1 MTHRGHSNHHSPL
14 SLCTSLPINLTK
26 RSADSFVSTQTI
38 YTNIRDNRRSYWSSL
53 NISIALR
60 RPFLTATETETRFVF
75 ITGGV
80 LSGIGKGVTTASIA
94 KLLQF
99 RGYSIRIIKI
109 DPYLNIDPGT
119 LNPIEHGEVFVTD
132 QTWTF
137 SPVKG
142 FDFRISEIDLD
153 FGTYERFTGMEVHPS
168 QNITSGQIYMSV
180 ILEERKGGFLG
191 RTVQIIPH
199 ITDRIKKRIWDVIN
213 KEPIPDV
220 LLVEIGGTVGDIEAM
235 PFLEAVRQL
244 VQEVGRSR
252 VAMVHVTLVPYM
264 KTVGEFKTKPT
275 QHSARTLQSLGIQ
288 PDIMICRSEMALSS
302 AAKEKIALFC
312 NVPVE
317 QVISNPDIPI
327 IYQLPLSFEEEGLGE
342 ILVNHFNLESQD
354 PDTDSWREIVQSF
367 ETPEEKVVIAMPGKY
382 TTLGD
387 SYKSI
392 NEALSHAAAANNA
405 EVEIKWI
412 ETEDRTTE
420 ECLTED
426 LSDVDGVLLTPG
438 FGERGVEGMICAS
451 LVALKSKIPLLG
463 ICYGAQLSTV
473 AFARE
478 IMEWKGAN
486 TTEVD
491 PDSLYPVVDLMDDQK
506 LTEDKGGTM
515 RLGGHEVVI
524 VEGTKLQEI
533 YGRNR
538 VQERFRHR
546 FHLIERYLGKMT
558 AKGLTISA
566 YDTTNHIINAIEL
579 ANHPFWIGVQY
590 HPEFKSRPGEPHPL
604 YLGLIKAALEYRKV
618 RVKS

>member
-1 MTHRGHSNHHSPL
+1 MT
-14 SLCTSLPINLTK
+14 
-26 RSADSFVSTQTI
+26 ST
-38 YTNIRDNRRSYWSSL
+38 NNSS
-53 NISIALR
+53 
-60 RPFLTATETETRFVF
+60 RFVF

-132 QTWTF
+132 DIWTF

-199 ITDRIKKRIWDVIN
+199 ITDRIKQRIWDVIN
-213 KEPIPDV
+213 KDPVPDV

-244 VQEVGRSR
+244 VQEVGRNR
-252 VAMVHVTLVPYM
+252 VAVVHVTLVPYM
-264 KTVGEFKTKPT
+264 KSVGEFKTKPT

-288 PDIMICRSEMALSS
+288 PDIMICRSEMPLSHP
-302 AAKEKIALFC
+302 AKEKIALFC
-312 NVPVE
+312 NVPEE

-342 ILVNHFNLESQD
+342 ILVNHFGLESRS
-354 PDTDSWREIVQSF
+354 PDTDSWHEIVQSF
-367 ETPEEKVVIAMPGKY
+367 ENLKEKVVIAMPGKY

-392 NEALSHAAAANNA
+392 NEALSHAAAVCNTQ
-405 EVEIKWI
+405 VEIKWI
-412 ETEDRTTE
+412 ATEERATE
-420 ECLTED
+420 ECLLED

-438 FGERGVEGMICAS
+438 FGERGVEGMICAAT
-451 LVALKSKIPLLG
+451 LTLTSKIPLLG

-473 AFARE
+473 AFARNV
-478 IMEWKGAN
+478 MEWKGAN

-491 PDSLYPVVDLMDDQK
+491 PDSLYPVVDLMDEQK
-506 LTEDKGGTM
+506 ITEDKGGTM
-515 RLGGHEVVI
+515 RLGGHEVTI
-524 VEGTKLQEI
+524 VKGTRLHEI
-533 YGRNR
+533 YGQDR
-538 VQERFRHR
+538 VRERFRHR
-546 FHLIERYLGKMT
+546 FHLIERYLSKMDE
-558 AKGLTISA
+558 KGLKVSA
-566 YDTTNHIINAIEL
+566 YDNTNRIINAIEL
-579 ANHPFWIGVQY
+579 ADHPFWIGVQY
-590 HPEFKSRPGEPHPL
+590 HPEFKSRPGNPHPL
-604 YLGLIKAALEYRKV
+604 YLGLIRAALAYKKV
-618 RVKS
+618 RVKN

>member
-1 MTHRGHSNHHSPL
+1 MT
-14 SLCTSLPINLTK
+14 
-26 RSADSFVSTQTI
+26 ST
-38 YTNIRDNRRSYWSSL
+38 NNSSRL
-53 NISIALR
+53 
-60 RPFLTATETETRFVF
+60 VF

-132 QTWTF
+132 DIWTF

-142 FDFRISEIDLD
+142 FDFKISEIDLD

-199 ITDRIKKRIWDVIN
+199 ITDRIKQRVWDVIN
-213 KEPIPDV
+213 KDPVPDV

-244 VQEVGRSR
+244 IQEVGRNR
-252 VAMVHVTLVPYM
+252 VAVVHVTLVPYM
-264 KTVGEFKTKPT
+264 KSVGEFKTKPT

-288 PDIMICRSEMALSS
+288 PDIMICRSEMPLSHP
-302 AAKEKIALFC
+302 AKEKIALFC
-312 NVPVE
+312 NVPEE

-342 ILVNHFNLESQD
+342 ILVNHFGLESRN
-354 PDTDSWREIVQSF
+354 PDTSSWHEIVQSF
-367 ETPEEKVVIAMPGKY
+367 ENPKEKVVIAMPGKY

-392 NEALSHAAAANNA
+392 NQALSHAAAVCNTQ
-405 EVEIKWI
+405 VEIKWI
-412 ETEDRTTE
+412 ATE
-420 ECLTED
+420 ERATEESLLED

-438 FGERGVEGMICAS
+438 FGERGVEGMICAATLTLS
-451 LVALKSKIPLLG
+451 SKIPLLG

-473 AFARE
+473 AFARKV
-478 IMEWKGAN
+478 MKWKGAN

-491 PDSLYPVVDLMDDQK
+491 PDSLYPVVDLMDEQK

-515 RLGGHEVVI
+515 RLGGHEVVL
-524 VEGTKLQEI
+524 VKGTRLHEI
-533 YGRNR
+533 YAQDR

-546 FHLIERYLGKMT
+546 FHLIERYLSKM
-558 AKGLTISA
+558 AEKGLKISA
-566 YDTTNHIINAIEL
+566 YDTTNKIINAIEL
-579 ANHPFWIGVQY
+579 ADHPFWIGVQY
-590 HPEFKSRPGEPHPL
+590 HPEFKSRPGNPHPL
-604 YLGLIKAALEYRKV
+604 YLGLIRAALAYRKV
-618 RVKS
+618 RVKN

>member
-1 MTHRGHSNHHSPL
+1 M
-14 SLCTSLPINLTK
+14 
-26 RSADSFVSTQTI
+26 VSK
-38 YTNIRDNRRSYWSSL
+38 NESSK
-53 NISIALR
+53 
-60 RPFLTATETETRFVF
+60 FVF
-75 ITGGV
+75 VTGGV

-99 RGYSIRIIKI
+99 RGYSVRIIKI

-137 SPVKG
+137 SPVEG
-142 FDFRISEIDLD
+142 FDFKISEIDLD

-199 ITDRIKKRIWDVIN
+199 ITDRIKQRIWDVIN
-213 KEPIPDV
+213 KDPVPDV

-244 VQEVGRSR
+244 VREVGRNR

-288 PDIMICRSEMALSS
+288 PDIMICRSEMSLTR

-312 NVPVE
+312 NVPEE

-342 ILVNHFNLESQD
+342 ILVNLFALESQA
-354 PDTDSWREIVQSF
+354 PDTDSWREIVKSF
-367 ETPEEKVVIAMPGKY
+367 ENPKEKVVIAMPGKY

-392 NEALSHAAAANNA
+392 NEALSHAAAVCDAQL
-405 EVEIKWI
+405 EIKWI
-412 ETEDRTTE
+412 ETEERATE
-420 ECLTED
+420 ECFTED
-426 LSDVDGVLLTPG
+426 FSDVDGVLLTPG
-438 FGERGVEGMICAS
+438 FGERGVEGMICAATV
-451 LVALKSKIPLLG
+451 LLDSKIPLLG
-463 ICYGAQLSTV
+463 ICFGAQLSTV
-473 AFARE
+473 AFARKV
-478 IMEWKGAN
+478 MEWKGAN

-524 VEGTKLQEI
+524 VKGTKLHEM
-533 YGRNR
+533 YGKDS
-538 VQERFRHR
+538 VYERFRHR
-546 FHLIERYLGKMT
+546 FHLIDRYLNKM
-558 AKGLTISA
+558 ADKGLKVSA
-566 YDTTNHIINAIEL
+566 YDKTHRIINAIEL
-579 ANHPFWIGVQY
+579 TDHPFWIGVQY
-590 HPEFKSRPGEPHPL
+590 HPEFKSRPGDPHPL
-604 YLGLIKAALEYRKV
+604 YLGLIRAALEYKKV

>member
-1 MTHRGHSNHHSPL
+1 MT
-14 SLCTSLPINLTK
+14 
-26 RSADSFVSTQTI
+26 ST
-38 YTNIRDNRRSYWSSL
+38 NNNS
-53 NISIALR
+53 
-60 RPFLTATETETRFVF
+60 RFVF

-132 QTWTF
+132 DIWTF

-199 ITDRIKKRIWDVIN
+199 ITDRIKQRVWDVIN
-213 KEPIPDV
+213 KDPVPDV

-244 VQEVGRSR
+244 VQEVGRNR
-252 VAMVHVTLVPYM
+252 VAVVHVTLVPYM
-264 KTVGEFKTKPT
+264 KSVGEFKTKPT

-288 PDIMICRSEMALSS
+288 PDIMICRSEMPLSHP
-302 AAKEKIALFC
+302 AKEKIALFC
-312 NVPVE
+312 NVPEE

-342 ILVNHFNLESQD
+342 ILVNHFGLESRS
-354 PDTDSWREIVQSF
+354 PDTDSWHEIVQSF
-367 ETPEEKVVIAMPGKY
+367 ENLKEKVVIAMPGKY

-392 NEALSHAAAANNA
+392 NEALSHAAAVCNTQ
-405 EVEIKWI
+405 VEIKWI
-412 ETEDRTTE
+412 ATEERATE
-420 ECLTED
+420 ECLLED

-438 FGERGVEGMICAS
+438 FGERGVEGMICAAT
-451 LVALKSKIPLLG
+451 LTLTSKIPLLG

-473 AFARE
+473 AFARNV
-478 IMEWKGAN
+478 MEWKGAN

-491 PDSLYPVVDLMDDQK
+491 PDSLYPVVDLMDEQK
-506 LTEDKGGTM
+506 ITEDKGGTM
-515 RLGGHEVVI
+515 RLGGHEVAI
-524 VEGTKLQEI
+524 VKGTRLHEI
-533 YGRNR
+533 YGQDR

-546 FHLIERYLGKMT
+546 FHLIERYLSKMDE
-558 AKGLTISA
+558 KGLKVSA
-566 YDTTNHIINAIEL
+566 YDNTNRIINAIEL
-579 ANHPFWIGVQY
+579 ADHPFWIGVQY
-590 HPEFKSRPGEPHPL
+590 HPEFKSRPGNPHPL
-604 YLGLIKAALEYRKV
+604 YLGLIRAALAYKKV
-618 RVKS
+618 RVKN

>member
-1 MTHRGHSNHHSPL
+1 VTPNAVIGSSR
-14 SLCTSLPINLTK
+14 II
-26 RSADSFVSTQTI
+26 DST
-38 YTNIRDNRRSYWSSL
+38 
-53 NISIALR
+53 LR
-60 RPFLTATETETRFVF
+60 RPFLTAKENNTKFVF

-142 FDFRISEIDLD
+142 FDFIISEIDLD

-199 ITDRIKKRIWDVIN
+199 ITDRIKQRIWDVIN
-213 KEPIPDV
+213 KDPVPDV

-244 VQEVGRSR
+244 VQEVGRDR
-252 VAMVHVTLVPYM
+252 VAVVHVTLVPYM
-264 KTVGEFKTKPT
+264 KSVGEFKTKPT
-275 QHSARTLQSLGIQ
+275 QHSARNLQSLGIQ
-288 PDIMICRSEMALSS
+288 PDIMICRSEMPLSS
-302 AAKEKIALFC
+302 PAKEKISLFC
-312 NVPVE
+312 NIPEE

-327 IYQLPLSFEEEGLGE
+327 IYQLPLSFEEEGLGD
-342 ILVNHFNLESQD
+342 ILVNHFGFKSRE
-354 PDTDSWREIVQSF
+354 PDIDEWRKIVNTF
-367 ETPEEKVVIAMPGKY
+367 ENPKETVTIAMPGKY

-392 NEALSHAAAANNA
+392 NQALRHAAAACNA

-412 ETEDRTTE
+412 ETEERATE
-420 ECLTED
+420 ECLAED

-451 LVALKSKIPLLG
+451 TVALESKIPLLG

-473 AFARE
+473 AFARKV
-478 IMEWKGAN
+478 MDWKGAN

-491 PDSLYPVVDLMDDQK
+491 PDSLYPVVDLMDEQK

-524 VEGTKLQEI
+524 VEGTKLHEI
-533 YGRNR
+533 YGQGHVR
-538 VQERFRHR
+538 ERFRHR
-546 FHLIERYLGKMT
+546 FHLIDRYLSKMEN
-558 AKGLTISA
+558 KGLIISA
-566 YDTTNHIINAIEL
+566 HDTTKRIINAIEL
-579 ANHPFWIGVQY
+579 ENHPFWIGVQY
-590 HPEFKSRPGEPHPL
+590 HPEFRSRPGTPHPL
-604 YLGLIKAALEYRKV
+604 YLGLIRAALEYRKM
-618 RVKS
+618 RVKK

>member
-1 MTHRGHSNHHSPL
+1 MVPTDN
-14 SLCTSLPINLTK
+14 
-26 RSADSFVSTQTI
+26 DSRFIFV
-38 YTNIRDNRRSYWSSL
+38 
-53 NISIALR
+53 
-60 RPFLTATETETRFVF
+60 
-75 ITGGV
+75 TGGV

-94 KLLQF
+94 KILQF
-99 RGYSIRIIKI
+99 RGYTVRIIKI

-137 SPVKG
+137 SPVEG

-153 FGTYERFTGMEVHPS
+153 FGTYERFTGMEVQPF

-199 ITDRIKKRIWDVIN
+199 ITDRIKQRIWDVVN
-213 KEPIPDV
+213 KEPVPDV

-244 VQEVGRSR
+244 AREVGRNR
-252 VAMVHVTLVPYM
+252 VAVVHVTLVPYM
-264 KTVGEFKTKPT
+264 KAVGEFKTKPT
-275 QHSARTLQSLGIQ
+275 QHSVRTLQSLGIQ
-288 PDIMICRSEMALSS
+288 PDIMICRSEMPLSI

-312 NVPVE
+312 NVPKE

-327 IYQLPLSFEEEGLGE
+327 IYQLPLSFEEEGLGN
-342 ILVNHFNLESQD
+342 ILVNHFALESRE
-354 PDTDSWREIVQSF
+354 PDTKSWHDIVQSF
-367 ETPEEKVVIAMPGKY
+367 RNPTEKVVIAMPGKY

-392 NEALSHAAAANNA
+392 NEALSHAAAACNA

-420 ECLTED
+420 ECLNKD

-451 LVALKSKIPLLG
+451 MVSLDTKVPLLG

-473 AFARE
+473 AFARKV
-478 IMEWKGAN
+478 MEWKGAN

-524 VEGTKLQEI
+524 VEGTRLHQI
-533 YGRNR
+533 YGRDR
-538 VQERFRHR
+538 VRERFRHR
-546 FHLIERYLGKMT
+546 FHLIDRYLRKMSD
-558 AKGLTISA
+558 KGLKVSA
-566 YDTTNHIINAIEL
+566 YDTTKRIINAIEL
-579 ANHPFWIGVQY
+579 VNHPFWVGVQY

-604 YLGLIKAALEYRKV
+604 YLGLIRAALEYKKM
-618 RVKS
+618 RVKG

>member
-1 MTHRGHSNHHSPL
+1 MT
-14 SLCTSLPINLTK
+14 
-26 RSADSFVSTQTI
+26 ST
-38 YTNIRDNRRSYWSSL
+38 NNSS
-53 NISIALR
+53 
-60 RPFLTATETETRFVF
+60 RFVF

-119 LNPIEHGEVFVTD
+119 LNPIEHGEVFVTND
-132 QTWTF
+132 IWTF

-199 ITDRIKKRIWDVIN
+199 ITDRIKQRVWDVIN
-213 KEPIPDV
+213 KDPVPDV

-244 VQEVGRSR
+244 VQEVGRNR
-252 VAMVHVTLVPYM
+252 VAVVHVTLVPYM
-264 KTVGEFKTKPT
+264 KSVGEFKTKPT

-288 PDIMICRSEMALSS
+288 PDIMICRSEMPLSHP
-302 AAKEKIALFC
+302 AKEKIALFC
-312 NVPVE
+312 NVPEE

-342 ILVNHFNLESQD
+342 ILVNHFGLESRS
-354 PDTDSWREIVQSF
+354 PDTDSWHEIVQSF
-367 ETPEEKVVIAMPGKY
+367 ENLKEKVVIAMPGKY

-392 NEALSHAAAANNA
+392 NEALSHAAAVCNTQ
-405 EVEIKWI
+405 VEIKWI
-412 ETEDRTTE
+412 ATEERATE
-420 ECLTED
+420 ECLLED

-438 FGERGVEGMICAS
+438 FGERGVEGMICAAT
-451 LVALKSKIPLLG
+451 LTLTSKIPLLG

-473 AFARE
+473 AFARNV
-478 IMEWKGAN
+478 MEWKGAN

-491 PDSLYPVVDLMDDQK
+491 PDSLYPVVDLMDEQK
-506 LTEDKGGTM
+506 ITEDKGGTM
-515 RLGGHEVVI
+515 RLGGHEVAI
-524 VEGTKLQEI
+524 VKGTRLHEI
-533 YGRNR
+533 YGQDR

-546 FHLIERYLGKMT
+546 FHLIERYLSKMDE
-558 AKGLTISA
+558 KGLKVSA
-566 YDTTNHIINAIEL
+566 YDNTNRIINAIEL
-579 ANHPFWIGVQY
+579 ADHPFWIGVQY
-590 HPEFKSRPGEPHPL
+590 HPEFKSRPGNPHPL
-604 YLGLIKAALEYRKV
+604 YLGLIRAALAYKKV
-618 RVKS
+618 RVKN